1 MSSHCNK
8 GFTLIEM
15 VISLVLLSFITIIGY
30 QGLFYSANNWQKG
43 HDKMLFQYDHHQA
56 VNWMRQKA
64 GSAEKVKSPTS
75 NSFAYFFN
83 GEKHSLEFVSRYTR
97 TRKGGL
103 YVNRIEFN
111 PAAQKIDVAYYL
123 HHPDI
128 QPQKQEIDIDR
139 VTLLPDVRSI
149 EFHYYGTNKK
159 GESGWHESW
168 TDRNTLPKLI
178 RVEIINSEGQR
189 YNSTIYLAS
198 SNNV

>member
-1 MSSHCNK
+1 MNSYSNK

-43 HDKMLFQYDHHQA
+43 HDKMLFQYDYHQA
-56 VNWMRQKA
+56 VNWIRHKA

-75 NSFAYFFN
+75 SSPAYLFN
-83 GEKHSLEFVSRYTR
+83 GEKHSLEFVARYSR

-103 YVNRIEFN
+103 YVNKIQYD
-111 PAAQKIDVAYYL
+111 PGAQKIDVSYYL

-128 QPQKQEIDIDR
+128 QSQQQEIATDS
-139 VTLLPDVRSI
+139 VTLLPDVKSI
-149 EFHYYGTNKK
+149 EFYYYGRDITGKTD
-159 GESGWHESW
+159 WYESW
-168 TDRNTLPKLI
+168 KDRNTLPKMI
-178 RVEIINSEGQR
+178 RLEIINTDDVSYE
-189 YNSTIYLAS
+189 SIIYVAS